1 MDADH
6 LPCLEQ
12 SPKEPA
18 VASVIWMHG
27 LGADGHDFAPIPPL
41 LGLPPDLPVR
51 FVFPHAPKMPVTLN
65 MGFVMPA
72 WYDITSLEERG
83 QDEAGIRL
91 SAGRIR
97 RLVERERERGIPASK
112 IVLAGF
118 SQGGAMALF
127 TALRYPERLAGIMA
141 LSSYL
146 LLPEKLAGE
155 ASDANRGVSI
165 LQAHGLYDPLVTID
179 LGRRTR
185 DRLQEGVYGV
195 EWLEYPME
203 HQVCPEEIEDIGR
216 WLRRVLG

>member
-1 MDADH
+1 MSEDD

-12 SPKEPA
+12 SPRQPA
-18 VASVIWMHG
+18 VASVVWLHG

-72 WYDITSLEERG
+72 WYDVRNLEERG
-83 QDEAGIRL
+83 QDETGIRR
-91 SAGRIR
+91 SAERIR
-97 RLVERERERGIPASK
+97 RLIDRERGRGIRASR
-112 IVLAGF
+112 IVVAGF

-127 TALRYPERLAGIMA
+127 TALRYPERLAGVMA
-141 LSSYL
+141 LSAYL
-146 LLPEKLAGE
+146 LLSERLAAE
-155 ASDANRGVSI
+155 ASEANRGVSVF
-165 LQAHGLYDPLVTID
+165 QAHGLYDPLVAVD

-185 DRLQEGVYGV
+185 DRLQEDGYGV
-195 EWLEYPME
+195 EWCEYPMAHE
-203 HQVCPEEIEDIGR
+203 VCPQEIEDIGR